1 MEAGRGGSLRS
12 FFSLSLV
19 SRFCVIVET
28 IRSIVD
34 LVLWREENFSF
45 SFLLHFQAHQVSSL
59 EEEREIRLKI
69 IARIDSPFREFVIFL
84 SDRKLARVWAK
95 TYAAIGRN

>member
-45 SFLLHFQAHQVSSL
+45 SFLLHFQAHQISSL
-59 EEEREIRLKI
+59 EEERETRSKI
-69 IARIDSPFREFVIFL
+69 TARIDSPFREFVIFL
-84 SDRKLARVWAK
+84 SDRKLARVLPRR
-95 TYAAIGRN
+95 TRQ